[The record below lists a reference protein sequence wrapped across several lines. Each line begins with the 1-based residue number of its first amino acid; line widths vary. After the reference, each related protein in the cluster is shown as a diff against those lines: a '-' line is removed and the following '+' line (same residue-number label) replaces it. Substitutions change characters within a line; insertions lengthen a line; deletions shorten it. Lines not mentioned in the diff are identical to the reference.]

1 MYNHYIPQ
9 SDGSFR
15 RNSVPEPNRRQSPRP
30 QPSHP
35 NPPTQQPRP
44 EPQTPKPEQHA
55 YPPQPPRQQPEPCGE
70 QSESCRDPSGM
81 FSFLRRFFP
90 KDMDSTD
97 LIVIV
102 LLLLLCSEE
111 GDGDLAPLLTIA
123 LYFLL

>member
-15 RNSVPEPNRRQSPRP
+15 RSSVPEPNRRSGPRP
-30 QPSHP
+30 QQQHP
-35 NPPTQQPRP
+35 NPSAQASKP
-44 EPQTPKPEQHA
+44 EPQPCPP
-55 YPPQPPRQQPEPCGE
+55 PPQPQPEPRRE
-70 QSESCRDPSGM
+70 QTRSCQEHPGI
-81 FSFLRRFFP
+81 FSFLRRLLP
-90 KDMDSTD
+90 KDTDSTD

-111 GDGDLAPLLTIA
+111 EEGDLAPLLTIA